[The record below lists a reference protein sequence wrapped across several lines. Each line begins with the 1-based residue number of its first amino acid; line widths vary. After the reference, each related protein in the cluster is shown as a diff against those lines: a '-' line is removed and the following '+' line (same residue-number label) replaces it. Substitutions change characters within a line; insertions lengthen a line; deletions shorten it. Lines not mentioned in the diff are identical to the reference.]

1 VLFSIVIALLCS
13 TFAYSLLPP
22 AFSLGHFTEHD
33 AAIIIRDLISGL
45 HALHEHDIL
54 HLDIKPENLLFD
66 SMGDDAKIK
75 ITDFG
80 LSKLFS
86 DSQNNQKTK
95 FSMQLMEDRLKTLLE
110 TGKHLICFQCVSY
123 FLIFLYLLFPL
134 FLLLSS
140 TNLCLFLPF
149 DFLSLFTR

>member
-1 VLFSIVIALLCS
+1 VLIFFSSVPTFSCS
-13 TFAYSLLPP
+13 PP
-22 AFSLGHFTEHD
+22 APPSSTGHFTEHD
-33 AAIIIRDLISGL
+33 AAIIMRDLISGL

-86 DSQNNQKTK
+86 DSQNNQKIK
-95 FSMQLMEDRLKTLLE
+95 FSMQLMDDRLKTLLE
-110 TGKHLICFQCVSY
+110 TGMFDCYFVFLFFLTFIFAFFVCCWCFLHCFY
-123 FLIFLYLLFPL
+123 
-134 FLLLSS
+134 
-140 TNLCLFLPF
+140 
-149 DFLSLFTR
+149 

>member
-1 VLFSIVIALLCS
+1 M
-13 TFAYSLLPP
+13 
-22 AFSLGHFTEHD
+22 
-33 AAIIIRDLISGL
+33 RDLISGL

-86 DSQNNQKTK
+86 DSQNNQKIK
-95 FSMQLMEDRLKTLLE
+95 FSMQLMDDRLKTLLE
-110 TGKHLICFQCVSY
+110 TGMFDCY
-123 FLIFLYLLFPL
+123 FVF
-134 FLLLSS
+134 LSS
-140 TNLCLFLPF
+140 
-149 DFLSLFTR
+149 